1 MNQKVCISRG
11 GDASTDWLQK
21 SKFLSRTFSNIKLF
35 SNIFRSVEYNSN
47 LYWTNGEEIKYSNLN
62 N

>member
-1 MNQKVCISRG
+1 MNNNVCISRG

-21 SKFLSRTFSNIKLF
+21 SKFLSHSFSKNKLF

-47 LYWTNGEEIKYSNLN
+47 LYGTNGEEIKLN
-62 N
+62 TK